1 MSRSNGWH
9 WKNHAKTPGGNS
21 FLLSTS
27 MGQCFCQYL
36 IHGIRWWI
44 WRLQNVRPFFGEW
57 FQTSRQNERKT
68 KQRKHPP
75 CYLLGLLNPQK
86 KWLISV
92 LWYVSCRPDQV
103 FLLNRC
109 PLWAKNLATTNWYP
123 TGKKKNGA
131 WNCPTSRTAGS
142 WEGRKRW
149 ELTFLPRVDLFFN
162 HFLEG
167 PKIPQQNEMSFLWCF
182 GDVSGRQ
189 DSWNQKSS
197 QKMILEYTVYIIC
210 YIFWGKWF
218 RYTIFAP
225 HPTLCFPNRFSTPR
239 HRKQERCK
247 RQRHRGLNQRHL
259 GKNVW
264 GWKPCSPKMEV
275 DVVDVSENREI
286 SPNHPMD

>member
-1 MSRSNGWH
+1 MPQNTLTFSEFIQLHIDSLHVPCRRVMSRSNGWH

-57 FQTSRQNERKT
+57 FQTSRQNESKT

-123 TGKKKNGA
+123 TKKKKRGLKLSDISYCGFLRGKEG
-131 WNCPTSRTAGS
+131 W
-142 WEGRKRW
+142 WEFSFQ
-149 ELTFLPRVDLFFN
+149 ELTCLN
-162 HFLEG
+162 HHFLKVKKSQKNFRDVMCG
-167 PKIPQQNEMSFLWCF
+167 FKK
-182 GDVSGRQ
+182 DVSGRQ
-189 DSWNQKSS
+189 DSWVQEMS
-197 QKMILEYTVYIIC
+197 QKMILEYIYI
-210 YIFWGKWF
+210 YI
-218 RYTIFAP
+218 
-225 HPTLCFPNRFSTPR
+225 
-239 HRKQERCK
+239 
-247 RQRHRGLNQRHL
+247 
-259 GKNVW
+259 
-264 GWKPCSPKMEV
+264 
-275 DVVDVSENREI
+275 
-286 SPNHPMD
+286 

>member
-123 TGKKKNGA
+123 TGKKKTG
-131 WNCPTSRTAGS
+131 PEIVRHLVLRVPEREGKGES
-142 WEGRKRW
+142 WPSFQ
-149 ELTFLPRVDLFFN
+149 ELTFFSIIFWKVQKSPNKTRCHFCGVLEMFQVDRTPGF
-162 HFLEG
+162 
-167 PKIPQQNEMSFLWCF
+167 
-182 GDVSGRQ
+182 
-189 DSWNQKSS
+189 QKSS

-275 DVVDVSENREI
+275 DVVDVSENRGI